1 MEHCVWAAGEL
12 ILKHDVPGP
21 DQSNGVGE
29 GGGAALGETADVVTP
44 GGPYRPTYR
53 KKESPCTGTNSGFR
67 NTDYSN
73 VVKILWIRIISCF
86 FFQYISLPNISNLST
101 KIHVLPFKIVQLYG
115 MPENWNMI
123 IEYQLTL
130 NIVLLYWFS
139 IYISLTCYNLYSGHQ
154 FGRRTE
160 TFP

>member
-12 ILKHDVPGP
+12 ILKLDVPSP

-73 VVKILWIRIISCF
+73 VVKILCIRIISGGF
-86 FFQYISLPNISNLST
+86 
-101 KIHVLPFKIVQLYG
+101 
-115 MPENWNMI
+115 
-123 IEYQLTL
+123 
-130 NIVLLYWFS
+130 FS
-139 IYISLTCYNLYSGHQ
+139 IYFSTKHIKSFNKNTC
-154 FGRRTE
+154 FA
-160 TFP
+160 F

>member
-12 ILKHDVPGP
+12 ILKLDVSGP

-86 FFQYISLPNISNLST
+86 FFNI
-101 KIHVLPFKIVQLYG
+101 FLYQTYQIFQQKY
-115 MPENWNMI
+115 MFCLLKLYNYMECLR
-123 IEYQLTL
+123 IE
-130 NIVLLYWFS
+130 IW
-139 IYISLTCYNLYSGHQ
+139 
-154 FGRRTE
+154 
-160 TFP
+160 

>member
-12 ILKHDVPGP
+12 ILKLDVSGP

-29 GGGAALGETADVVTP
+29 GGGAALGETADVVTS

-53 KKESPCTGTNSGFR
+53 KKESPRTGTNSGFR

-73 VVKILWIRIISCF
+73 VVKILCIRIISGV

-160 TFP
+160 TSR